1 MRCMKT
7 GSWDTILPTSAEPTP
22 DPEMVTEVLRSN
34 VAGTAADLNPSDRRN
49 TSDWKLV
56 AGEEIHRAAAVGV
69 HGVD

>member
-1 MRCMKT
+1 
-7 GSWDTILPTSAEPTP
+7 
-22 DPEMVTEVLRSN
+22 MVTEVLRSN

-56 AGEEIHRAAAVGV
+56 AGEEIHRAAAAGV